1 MEEKFNISGNDGEA
15 PILSIRHLNK
25 TFTGKGDT
33 VEALKDINIDIRKGE
48 IYGIIGLSGA
58 GKSTLVRCMNYLEIP
73 TEGQVIFNG
82 KDLSQASEKELR
94 SIRQHMGMVFQQ
106 FQLLDQRNALR
117 NVTFPLEIRGVKKK
131 EAEERAR
138 YLLNLVDL
146 GGREAAYP
154 SQLSGGQ
161 KQRVAIARA
170 LATRPEVIL
179 CDEATSALDPN
190 TTNSILELLKKLNKE
205 LGITIVVITH
215 EMDVISRICDRVAI
229 INDGMIAESGSVDQ
243 IFMAPKTKIGR
254 DLILGDA
261 MRDVKFT
268 NGKLYRITFDGRKSG
283 EPLIANI
290 VLQTKAPINIL
301 YAHTK
306 AVGGLS
312 YGEMV
317 IQTPED
323 EFQQREILQ
332 YLMSTGI
339 PYEEVGRDELK

>member
-1 MEEKFNISGNDGEA
+1 MEEFSTEIDYNEN
-15 PILSIRHLNK
+15 ILSIQHLK
-25 TFTGKGDT
+25 KAFAGKDGE
-33 VEALKDINIDIRKGE
+33 VCALKDINIDIKRGE
-48 IYGIIGLSGA
+48 IFGIIGLSGA
-58 GKSTLVRCMNYLEIP
+58 GKSTLVRCMNYLEKP
-73 TEGQVIFNG
+73 TDGKVIFEG
-82 KDLSQASEKELR
+82 KELAEASAKELR
-94 SIRQHMGMVFQQ
+94 EIRQKMGMIFQQ
-106 FQLLDQRNALR
+106 FELLAQRTALR
-117 NVTFPLEIRGVKKK
+117 NVTFPLEIKGVPKK

-138 YLLNLVDL
+138 ELLRLVDL
-146 GGREAAYP
+146 ADREDAYP

-170 LATRPEVIL
+170 LANRPDVLL

-190 TTNSILELLKKLNKE
+190 TTNSILELLKKINRE
-205 LGITIVVITH
+205 FGITVIVITH

-229 INDGMIAESGSVDQ
+229 IDGGLIAESGEVSE

-261 MRDVKFT
+261 LSEVKFGG
-268 NGKLYRITFDGRKSG
+268 GKLYRITFDGRKSH

-290 VLQTKAPINIL
+290 VLQTKAPINIM

-306 AVGGLS
+306 DVGGLA

-323 EFQQREILQ
+323 EGQQREILN

-339 PYEEVGRDELK
+339 PYEEVDEV

>member
-1 MEEKFNISGNDGEA
+1 MADNSIEKQIDESL
-15 PILSIRHLNK
+15 PILSIQHLMK
-25 TFTGKGDT
+25 TFSDKDGD
-33 VEALKDINIDIRKGE
+33 VCALKDINIDIKRGE
-48 IYGIIGLSGA
+48 IFGIIGLSGA
-58 GKSTLVRCMNYLEIP
+58 GKSTLVRCMNFLEKP
-73 TEGQVIFNG
+73 TEGKVIFNG
-82 KDLSQASEKELR
+82 QNLAEVSTKELR
-94 SIRQHMGMVFQQ
+94 SVRQNMGMIFQQ
-106 FQLLDQRNALR
+106 FELLAQRTALR
-117 NVTFPLEIRGVKKK
+117 NVTFPLEIRGVGKK
-131 EAEERAR
+131 EAEERAKE
-138 YLLNLVDL
+138 LLKVVDL
-146 GGREAAYP
+146 EGRENAYP

-170 LATRPEVIL
+170 LATRPDVLL

-190 TTNSILELLKKLNKE
+190 TTHSILELLKRLNKE
-205 LGITIVVITH
+205 MGITVIVITH

-229 INDGMIAESGSVDQ
+229 IDGGKIAESGDVSE

-261 MRDVKFT
+261 LREVKFGG
-268 NGKLYRITFDGRKSG
+268 GKLYRITFDGRKSH

-290 VLQTKAPINIL
+290 VLQTKAPINIM

-306 AVGGLS
+306 DVGGLA

-323 EFQQREILQ
+323 EGQQREILN

-339 PYEEVGRDELK
+339 PYEEVDEV

>member
-1 MEEKFNISGNDGEA
+1 MNFLEKPTDG
-15 PILSIRHLNK
+15 K
-25 TFTGKGDT
+25 
-33 VEALKDINIDIRKGE
+33 
-48 IYGIIGLSGA
+48 
-58 GKSTLVRCMNYLEIP
+58 
-73 TEGQVIFNG
+73 VIFEG
-82 KDLSQASEKELR
+82 KELAEASAKELR
-94 SIRQHMGMVFQQ
+94 EIRQKMGMIFQQ
-106 FQLLDQRNALR
+106 FELLAQRTALR
-117 NVTFPLEIRGVKKK
+117 NVTFPLEIKGVPKK

-138 YLLNLVDL
+138 ELLRLVDL
-146 GGREAAYP
+146 ADREDAYP

-170 LATRPEVIL
+170 LANRPDVLL

-190 TTNSILELLKKLNKE
+190 TTNSILELLKKINRE
-205 LGITIVVITH
+205 FGITVIVITH

-229 INDGMIAESGSVDQ
+229 IDGGLIAESGEVSE

-261 MRDVKFT
+261 LSEVKFGG
-268 NGKLYRITFDGRKSG
+268 GKLYRITFDGRKSH

-290 VLQTKAPINIL
+290 VLQTKAPINIM

-306 AVGGLS
+306 DVGGLA

-323 EFQQREILQ
+323 EGQQREILN

-339 PYEEVGRDELK
+339 PYEEVDEV